1 MQETNNSKAKLR
13 KKITII
19 AVVIVVIALIGIAVT
34 VVTVMNGNGSKNA
47 LKGTLAETN
56 GEITTPIGKF
66 SFPAEWAESVTAEE
80 NTSNSRYSAKFYGTV
95 GKDKVLLFELI
106 IGTDGNGYQLGTAPD
121 ASGSRQSV
129 WIDISTIEPKS
140 SWTKEETENANLL
153 QSCVND
159 IIDQLNQ
166 LKGFESV

>member
-1 MQETNNSKAKLR
+1 MQEANNSKTKSGKKL
-13 KKITII
+13 TII
-19 AVVIVVIALIGIAVT
+19 AAAIIVIALIGIAVT

-47 LKGTLAETN
+47 LKGTLAEAN

-140 SWTKEETENANLL
+140 SWTKEETENANLM

>member
-1 MQETNNSKAKLR
+1 MQEANNSKTKSGKKL
-13 KKITII
+13 TII
-19 AVVIVVIALIGIAVT
+19 AAAIIVIALIGIAVT
-34 VVTVMNGNGSKNA
+34 VVTVMNGTGSKNA